1 MAERRVKI
9 NFPLP
14 NSPLRDGSEVP
25 IRESTE
31 KWTEVT
37 LEDGTVFRVK
47 LAVLGAV
54 RIDNEYDQ
62 DGNPAYSLRMNPM
75 IATVFSEPSR
85 RRPVVATGKTN

>member
-9 NFPLP
+9 NFPMP

-25 IRESTE
+25 VRESTE

-47 LAVLGAV
+47 LTILGAV
-54 RIDNEYDQ
+54 RIDNEYDP
-62 DGNPAYSLRMNPM
+62 DGNPAYALKMNPM
-75 IATVFSEPSR
+75 IATIFSEPR
-85 RRPVVATGKTN
+85 LKRPVAIPGKAN